1 MEQNYLLTR
10 RVKLS
15 LIVVLAYF
23 VASKILQWHFIL
35 QYRLSTPPKGF
46 YNSQFEAVA
55 KAFRQNFEEGFEREG
70 AHLTVIQ
77 NGKVII
83 NLWNGYSDSESFR
96 EWNHNTKTVLFST
109 TKAIA
114 ALCLAMQVDR
124 AGLSYDDLVVK
135 YWPEYGQ
142 HGKHMTTIEDILTH
156 KAGIPYV
163 DNLTIEDVANEK
175 RIMKIIEQTMP
186 VWKPGTATGY
196 HALTFGWLIDG
207 VFRKVDEKGRNIK
220 TFLQEEIAD
229 KYGINITIGLPKQE
243 FKNLARLTQPGLL
256 EYARDTLLDLRL
268 IIMLAIM
275 YAQPSNSLAA
285 RIRAHASWIPLSFD
299 TIALNDP
306 DIIEL
311 NMAAIGG
318 VSDAYNLAKLFSLA
332 IDGTLLSN
340 RTLAQ
345 VTQPTVTN
353 WHLEQVLLYP
363 FVKGRGFF
371 FDKHPTNKN
380 SYLFGHPGYGCQ
392 VLNID
397 FDNKIVIAYVSN
409 GLKTGSGEMC
419 RTYQSILRSLYRSL

>member
-1 MEQNYLLTR
+1 MEQNYFSARRFKLT
-10 RVKLS
+10 
-15 LIVVLAYF
+15 LIMVLAYF
-23 VASKILQWHFIL
+23 IASTILRWLFIL

-46 YNSQFEAVA
+46 YNTRFKAVA
-55 KAFRQNFEEGFEREG
+55 KVFRQNFEEGLEREG
-70 AHLTVIQ
+70 AHLTIIQ
-77 NGKVII
+77 NGKVIV
-83 NLWNGYSDSESFR
+83 NLWNGYSDLESVR

-124 AGLSYDDLVVK
+124 GRLSYDDLVVK

-142 HGKHMTTIEDILTH
+142 RGKHMTTIEDILTH
-156 KAGIPYV
+156 KAGIPYL
-163 DNLTIEDVANEK
+163 DNITIEDVTNEK
-175 RIMKIIEQTMP
+175 GIIEIVEKAKP
-186 VWKPGTATGY
+186 LWKPGTATGY
-196 HALTFGWLIDG
+196 HAVTFGWLIDG
-207 VFRKVDEKGRNIK
+207 IFRKVDEKGRNIK

-229 KYGINITIGLPKQE
+229 KYGIDITIGLTKQK
-243 FKNLARLTQPGLL
+243 FKNLARVTQPGLL
-256 EYARDTLLDLRL
+256 EYARDVLLDLRV

-285 RIRAHASWIPLSFD
+285 RIRIHPSWLPLNFD
-299 TIALNDP
+299 TVALNDP
-306 DIIEL
+306 NIIEL
-311 NMAAIGG
+311 NMVATGG

-345 VTQPTVTN
+345 VIQPTMTN
-353 WHLEQVLLYP
+353 WHLEQVFFYP

-371 FDKHPTNKN
+371 FEKHPINRN

-392 VLNID
+392 ALNID

-409 GLKTGSGEMC
+409 GLKTGSGKMC